1 MLGFVVRRLRGRW
14 PLAVAVLLTVLITA
28 TTLTA
33 LTAFTRGV
41 GEEGLRRAL
50 TGTAQPRTTA
60 VITSGHPADARAKDD
75 EAVRAFADEV
85 FGRLPVASES
95 VARSRSY
102 GLPGVAASG
111 RDADLTLLAALGKD
125 HVRLLAGA
133 WPAPVAAPPG
143 GGGPPAPPP
152 GGGAR
157 AGRGRGGRG
166 AKAPAPPGP

>member
-50 TGTAQPRTTA
+50 TGTAQPRTTV
-60 VITSGHPADARAKDD
+60 VITSGRPADSRAKDD
-75 EAVRAFADEV
+75 ASVRAFADEV
-85 FGRLPVASES
+85 FGRLPVATES

-125 HVRLLAGA
+125 HVRLLAGE
-133 WPAPVAAPPG
+133 WPAPVTAPPG
-143 GGGPPAPPP
+143 GGGPPAPRPRGRAP
-152 GGGAR
+152 
-157 AGRGRGGRG
+157 AGRGPARPGRC
-166 AKAPAPPGP
+166 PRRPTRR

>member
-50 TGTAQPRTTA
+50 TGAEKSRTT
-60 VITSGHPADARAKDD
+60 VLITSGRPADSRAKDD
-75 EAVRAFADEV
+75 TSVRAFADEV

-102 GLPGVAASG
+102 G
-111 RDADLTLLAALGKD
+111 
-125 HVRLLAGA
+125 
-133 WPAPVAAPPG
+133 
-143 GGGPPAPPP
+143 
-152 GGGAR
+152 
-157 AGRGRGGRG
+157 
-166 AKAPAPPGP
+166 